1 MLCRTVLIFLV
12 LISTELKAQG
22 HLFSDIS
29 DTPETISASHILAH
43 NIRAIGFRY
52 FWATQDL
59 TAQDLEFR
67 PSEGAR
73 STQETLEHLYGLAT
87 MIASAVEDE
96 IFQRPTEQQLW
107 PFSKLREQTITLL
120 EAAYHRALKLSDEDL
135 QRVQIRF
142 QSASG
147 ERSFPIWNLIHGPL
161 ADAQYHI
168 GQLVSFRR
176 SSGNPIDPKLNVFL
190 GTKNN

>member
-1 MLCRTVLIFLV
+1 MVCRTVLIFLV

-22 HLFSDIS
+22 HFFSDIS
-29 DTPETISASHILAH
+29 NTPETISASHILAH

-59 TAQDLEFR
+59 TPQDLEFR
-67 PSEGAR
+67 PSGGAR
-73 STQETLEHLYGLAT
+73 STQETLEHLYGLAM

-107 PFSKLREQTITLL
+107 SYSKLRDETITLL
-120 EAAYHRALKLSDEDL
+120 EAAYFKALKLSDEDL
-135 QRVQIRF
+135 QGVQIRF
-142 QSASG
+142 QSTSG

-176 SSGNPIDPKLNVFL
+176 SSGNPIAPKLNVFL

>member
-12 LISTELKAQG
+12 LISSQLKAQE

-59 TAQDLEFR
+59 TAQDLGFR

-96 IFQRPTEQQLW
+96 IFQRPKEHQLW
-107 PFSKLREQTITLL
+107 PQLDKGGLGR
-120 EAAYHRALKLSDEDL
+120 
-135 QRVQIRF
+135 
-142 QSASG
+142 
-147 ERSFPIWNLIHGPL
+147 NL
-161 ADAQYHI
+161 ADFFLGIPTPTFY
-168 GQLVSFRR
+168 GSRR
-176 SSGNPIDPKLNVFL
+176 DCKIALYSSVVLTSSSGLRMAIQGCGRLCKAIEDCGGLYA
-190 GTKNN
+190 